1 MTGWPPRCS
10 VWMSGTASC
19 ALRKAR
25 RGGRGSVSVT
35 VFAVAAL
42 AICGAVFALS
52 WRWTVSAI
60 AGVVLG
66 LEVAWLALVARKAF
80 VENRIRNRS
89 GR

>member
-1 MTGWPPRCS
+1 M
-10 VWMSGTASC
+10 
-19 ALRKAR
+19 
-25 RGGRGSVSVT
+25 T

-52 WRWTVSAI
+52 GRWTVFAI
-60 AGVVLG
+60 AGVMLG
-66 LEVAWLALVARKAF
+66 LEVAWCALVARKAF